1 MKNELEVRHEGR
13 PLSQPYIVT
22 VMVVSK
28 GRKDISS
35 ASFDGGQPIVVN
47 LGVPIIQEL
56 RFDAAPESRGVPVP
70 KVVIDGT
77 RVLVGPSML
86 AKRHTLTITALVEGE
101 PSLSSEI
108 PILDIRRSDKPP
120 TPAIRLEAPKALVLA
135 STTLIIF
142 YIITQPKEAAAA
154 AEAILAFLRSG
165 AEAIIAYV
173 RDLFD

>member
-1 MKNELEVRHEGR
+1 MKNELEVRHRGQ

-35 ASFDGGQPIVVN
+35 DSFDGGQPIVAN

-56 RFDAAPESRGVPVP
+56 RFDAATKSRGVPVP

-86 AKRHTLTITALVEGE
+86 AKRHTLTFTALVEGE

-108 PILDIRRSDKPP
+108 PILDIRRLDKPP
-120 TPAIRLEAPKALVLA
+120 TPAIRLEVPKAVVLVGISLVL
-135 STTLIIF
+135 F
-142 YIITQPKEAAAA
+142 YMITQPREAAAA
-154 AEAILAFLRSG
+154 AEAIITLLRSG
-165 AEAIIAYV
+165 AEAITTFL
-173 RDLFD
+173 RSLFD

>member
-1 MKNELEVRHEGR
+1 
-13 PLSQPYIVT
+13 LSQPYIVT

-35 ASFDGGQPIVVN
+35 ASFDGGQPIVAN

-56 RFDAAPESRGVPVP
+56 RFDAATKSRGVPVP

-86 AKRHTLTITALVEGE
+86 AKRHTLTFTALVEGE

-108 PILDIRRSDKPP
+108 PILDTRRLDKPP
-120 TPAIRLEAPKALVLA
+120 PAIRLEAPKAFVLAGTALVL
-135 STTLIIF
+135 L
-142 YIITQPKEAAAA
+142 YVITQPTEAAAA
-154 AEAILAFLRSG
+154 VEAILTFLRSG
-165 AEAIIAYV
+165 AEAIITFV
-173 RDLFD
+173 RGLFA